1 MTAKAHRRHRLKQ
14 LTAQVTHAART
25 LILIATSLAITLLV
39 CIVWKACWTLIL
51 TPP

>member
-14 LTAQVTHAART
+14 LLAQVTHAAKT
-25 LILIATSLAITLLV
+25 LLLIATSLALCLVVTL
-39 CIVWKACWTLIL
+39 VWKACWTVIL